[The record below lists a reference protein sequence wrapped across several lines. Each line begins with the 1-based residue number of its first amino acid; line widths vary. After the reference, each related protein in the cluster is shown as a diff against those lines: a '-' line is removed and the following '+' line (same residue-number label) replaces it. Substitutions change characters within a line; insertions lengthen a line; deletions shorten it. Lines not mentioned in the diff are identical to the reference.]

1 MEQHWNN
8 LKKLLL
14 KRRVRLKEIDVSGT
28 AACTVVKARESL
40 EELQYLSWLFLF
52 VKVRSTRSNLST
64 LREGIEDGFCKGVS
78 IFWWERLGDKLF

>member
-1 MEQHWNN
+1 MEQQWNN

-14 KRRVRLKEIDVSGT
+14 KRGMRLKEVDVSGT
-28 AACTVVKARESL
+28 AACTAIKARESL

-64 LREGIEDGFCKGVS
+64 LREGIEDGFCEGVS